1 MRWNF
6 LSTYPL
12 IWHWFNWRIPMRKF
26 ILPILAAGAFSVAGC
41 AGNYAGE
48 GALAGG
54 ALGAG
59 VGAVT
64 GGDVGTGAAI
74 GAAAGAVAGST
85 QKKDDRGCYR
95 YDHNGNRYWDRD
107 C

>member
-1 MRWNF
+1 MR
-6 LSTYPL
+6 S
-12 IWHWFNWRIPMRKF
+12 
-26 ILPILAAGAFSVAGC
+26 ILMATFMAGSLTLAGC
-41 AGNYAGE
+41 ASNYAGE

-64 GGDVGTGAAI
+64 GGDVGEGAAI
-74 GAAAGAVAGST
+74 GAAAGAVGGALVK
-85 QKKDDRGCYR
+85 KKDRHGCYR
-95 YDHNGNRYWDRD
+95 HDREGRRYWDDD

>member
-1 MRWNF
+1 MRAF
-6 LSTYPL
+6 PL
-12 IWHWFNWRIPMRKF
+12 TMVPAMM
-26 ILPILAAGAFSVAGC
+26 AGAMGLALAGC
-41 AGNYAGE
+41 SSNYAAE

-64 GGDVGTGAAI
+64 SADTGT
-74 GAAAGAVAGST
+74 AAAVGAGVGAVVGS
-85 QKKDDRGCYR
+85 QVKKGDHGCWR
-95 YDHNGNRYWDRD
+95 YDRDGRRYWDHT

>member
-1 MRWNF
+1 MRVLA
-6 LSTYPL
+6 LSL
-12 IWHWFNWRIPMRKF
+12 M
-26 ILPILAAGAFSVAGC
+26 AGAAIALGGC
-41 AGNYAGE
+41 SSNYAAE

-64 GGDVGTGAAI
+64 DADTGT
-74 GAAAGAVAGST
+74 AAAVGAGVGAVVGS
-85 QKKDDRGCYR
+85 QVKKNDGCWRHDR
-95 YDHNGNRYWDRD
+95 NGNRYWDDD